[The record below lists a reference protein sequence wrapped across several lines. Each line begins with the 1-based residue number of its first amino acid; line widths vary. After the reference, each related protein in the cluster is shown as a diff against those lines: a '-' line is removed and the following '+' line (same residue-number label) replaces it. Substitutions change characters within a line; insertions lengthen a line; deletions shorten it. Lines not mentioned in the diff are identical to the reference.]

1 MSSDLPVVAPVSEL
15 SHKTVIIYLCV
26 FLLVVG
32 GIGAAIYFLVF
43 KKKSC
48 KTDSDCGSDEVCWNN
63 ICNKTGSSGTP
74 GSPGTPGS
82 LGPPGPTGPPGPAGP
97 SGEFS
102 TQFFSSRADF
112 TGDNPYTSCTGFTG
126 PGPYLPQQ
134 SSTSPWTTSADGQIS
149 TAWITPQTFYK
160 KTPSSKII
168 VNGSCTFYSTDSNT
182 FDLVMILYSCDGST
196 IIEKTQHHVHNQK
209 SDTTILPFNFLYDK
223 DGNNNNIPEGKYY
236 ISAYISIPI
245 GLGSNVTTDS
255 SDNLSFIVQI
265 VEN

>member
-1 MSSDLPVVAPVSEL
+1 MSSDLPVAAPVSEL

-26 FLLVVG
+26 FLLIVG
-32 GIGAAIYFLVF
+32 GIAAALYFLVF

-63 ICNKTGSSGTP
+63 ICNKTGSS
-74 GSPGTPGS
+74 GTPGS

-112 TGDNPYTSCTGFTG
+112 TGDNPFTSCTGFTG
-126 PGPYLPQQ
+126 PDPHNPQT
-134 SSTSPWTTSADGQIS
+134 STSPWTTVNGNTT

-182 FDLVMILYSCDGST
+182 FDLVMRLYSCDGST
-196 IIEKTQHHVHNQK
+196 IIEKTQHHVHNK
-209 SDTTILPFNFLYDK
+209 EGDTTILPFNFLYDK
-223 DGNNNNIPEGKYY
+223 DDNNNNIPEGKYY
-236 ISAYISIPI
+236 I
-245 GLGSNVTTDS
+245 DS

>member
-1 MSSDLPVVAPVSEL
+1 MSSDLPVVVPVSEL

-26 FLLVVG
+26 FLLIVG
-32 GIGAAIYFLVF
+32 GIAAALYFLVF

-74 GSPGTPGS
+74 GS
-82 LGPPGPTGPPGPAGP
+82 LGPPGPTGPAGP

-126 PGPYLPQQ
+126 PGPYLPQ
-134 SSTSPWTTSADGQIS
+134 SSTSPWTTSAKGQI

-196 IIEKTQHHVHNQK
+196 IIEKTQHHVHNQIG
-209 SDTTILPFNFLYDK
+209 DTTILPFNFLYDK
-223 DGNNNNIPEGKYY
+223 DDNNNNIPEGKYY
-236 ISAYISIPI
+236 ISAYISIPT
-245 GLGSNVTTDS
+245 GLGNVTTDI
-255 SDNLSFIVQI
+255 SDNLSFIVQF
-265 VEN
+265 V